1 MYCFRPDGNFR
12 LTWDDRHMS
21 VDYPS
26 CKLFVH
32 CYEIPTAMSQ
42 HEDSLHI
49 LCLAE
54 KMCVNSPNFPCKFMG
69 LNRVPDF
76 FGGEKHHSKWCL
88 DNYASPQKAWG
99 TIAPGDCFLTRK
111 PVPHGFR
118 GNTQPAC
125 PACCF
130 WKSSPIQP
138 FQHQSA
144 NLVPT
149 QWWLSTHHQPC
160 FNAAFINH
168 RIHGDSAEM
177 DGCGPVYSF
186 FDPAAEQSL
195 VPIHA
200 LGQAPVYIYINMYV
214 LLVLVVPSKFH
225 R

>member
-1 MYCFRPDGNFR
+1 MYCFRPGGNFR

-69 LNRVPDF
+69 LNRFPDF
-76 FGGEKHHSKWCL
+76 FDGEKHHSKWCL

-99 TIAPGDCFLTRK
+99 TIAGWLLPNLLVASGKVHPSNF
-111 PVPHGFR
+111 F
-118 GNTQPAC
+118 N
-125 PACCF
+125 
-130 WKSSPIQP
+130 
-138 FQHQSA
+138 QHQSA

-168 RIHGDSAEM
+168 RIHGDSAEI
-177 DGCGPVYSF
+177 DGCGTWKNSHWVQGFSKP
-186 FDPAAEQSL
+186 PRL
-195 VPIHA
+195 VRAFPI
-200 LGQAPVYIYINMYV
+200 
-214 LLVLVVPSKFH
+214 
-225 R
+225 